1 MHLTLYS
8 REYCHLCHD
17 MIAALVARQARHDF
31 RLEIIDV
38 DENETLE
45 ARHGEF
51 VPVLVGAD
59 GKEIC
64 HYRLDPD
71 ALDTYLKA
79 AE

>member
-17 MIAALVARQARHDF
+17 MIAALESLQQHHNFHV
-31 RLEIIDV
+31 EIIDV

-79 AE
+79 DE